1 MGFNHP
7 GMHCAFNLT
16 GCHSKAI
23 TATILITR
31 AIFLMWVMQLTIAPT
46 KAVANGSRLRK
57 VDVSRDPLSVHDA
70 TLIHGLTRNIWNF
83 GATKKLIISN
93 KETIN

>member
-1 MGFNHP
+1 
-7 GMHCAFNLT
+7 MHCAFNLA

-31 AIFLMWVMQLTIAPT
+31 AIFDVGDAKRTIAPT
-46 KAVANGSRLRK
+46 KAVANGSRLWK

-70 TLIHGLTRNIWNF
+70 TLIHGLTRNIWNLV
-83 GATKKLIISN
+83 ATKKLIISN